1 MDMRRLDIASRSW
14 TDAVSVPK
22 PRRSVYGL
30 SQNARAYWEWGEGG
44 GEGGLLLLFYYC
56 IFYEIKIIS
65 IIIVIV
71 FLL

>member
-22 PRRSVYGL
+22 ARRSVYGL

-44 GEGGLLLLFYYC
+44 EGGGGGYC
-56 IFYEIKIIS
+56 CYF
-65 IIIVIV
+65 IIV
-71 FLL
+71 FYME